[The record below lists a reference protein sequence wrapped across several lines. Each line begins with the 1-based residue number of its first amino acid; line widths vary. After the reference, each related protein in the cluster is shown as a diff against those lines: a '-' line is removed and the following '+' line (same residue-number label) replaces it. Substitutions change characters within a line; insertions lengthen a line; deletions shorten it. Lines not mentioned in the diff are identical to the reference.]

1 MDLTTNKKHTTKLN
15 CGFVVCVICIVM
27 TLLSPII
34 FTLPCFCEM
43 LNFSKTETG
52 NIGST
57 IGGITSPFV
66 GLLSAILL
74 YITLKEQRN
83 YNHTTSILSLME
95 SLYRKDKSFCFS
107 YSFNESHTGYTLSR
121 LNSIVKEYECNM
133 KRDLKFTSACVD
145 SIYEHINN
153 TILQLA
159 LIKEMNNKSSDK
171 VKKYIENEINA
182 YASVII
188 EICQNF
194 INKQCMI
201 LDTNDLGCTHERQHY
216 VKKFKQLHTITNSI
230 IL

>member
-1 MDLTTNKKHTTKLN
+1 
-15 CGFVVCVICIVM
+15 M
-27 TLLSPII
+27 TLLSPVI
-34 FTLPCFCEM
+34 FTLPCFCEIF
-43 LNFSKTETG
+43 NFSKTETG

-107 YSFNESHTGYTLSR
+107 YTSDESHIGYTLSR
-121 LNSIVKEYECNM
+121 LNSIVKEYGCNM
-133 KRDLKFTSACVD
+133 KLDLKFTSACID
-145 SIYEHINN
+145 SIDEHINS

-159 LIKEMNNKSSDK
+159 LIKEMNSNSSDK
-171 VKKYIENEINA
+171 VKKYIENEIKA
-182 YASVII
+182 YSSVIT

-194 INKQCMI
+194 IEKQCMI
-201 LDTNDLGCTHERQHY
+201 SGTNGLSGTQERQYY
-216 VKKFKQLHTITNSI
+216 VKKFKQLQTIIHNI